1 MVGTLHGSLCQGCQL
16 GKTRLPRPQ
25 STRVPRMTRLHG
37 RLDYDHVAI
46 VLALRTVGASVQSL
60 ADVGR
65 GCPDLL
71 VGWHGSNIL
80 MEIKSPGAHLT
91 PAEKDWHAH
100 WTARE
105 PLVRGVSDALREL
118 GLEG

>member
-1 MVGTLHGSLCQGCQL
+1 
-16 GKTRLPRPQ
+16 
-25 STRVPRMTRLHG
+25 MTRLHG
-37 RLDYDHVAI
+37 RLDYEHVAI

-71 VGWHGSNIL
+71 VGWHGNNIL
-80 MEIKSPGAHLT
+80 MEIKSAGGHLT

-100 WTARE
+100 WNVHVAI
-105 PLVRGVSDALREL
+105 VRGVSDALREL
-118 GLEG
+118 GIEG